1 MIFSFYWRFSDPGAV
16 LLGKVPMAVRQK
28 PLSGWTTI
36 ILLKVLLE
44 NFLETIRVPM
54 LLKSEARVAKQSCR
68 SNLSIGLMSMIGVV
82 FVIVAVFA
90 GFILAEFLRRAG

>member
-1 MIFSFYWRFSDPGAV
+1 MDDFQLLLEIQRSRAV

-44 NFLETIRVPM
+44 NFLETIRLPM
-54 LLKSEARVAKQSCR
+54 LL
-68 SNLSIGLMSMIGVV
+68 
-82 FVIVAVFA
+82 
-90 GFILAEFLRRAG
+90 